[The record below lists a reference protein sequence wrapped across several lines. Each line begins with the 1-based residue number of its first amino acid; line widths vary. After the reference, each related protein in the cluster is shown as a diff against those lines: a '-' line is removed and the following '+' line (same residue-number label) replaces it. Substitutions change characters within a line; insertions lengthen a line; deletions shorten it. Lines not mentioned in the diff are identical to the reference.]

1 MCLSD
6 DLSLVIILTQY
17 LQVVFEP
24 ITNVLYWR
32 YRGLRIAN
40 PVFSFL
46 QWYSFKY
53 VRAVQFYFILF
64 FLFIFFFFRSLRGA
78 VLRFLRAIAPSVV
91 ILNLKDTCQFPFVYQ
106 AVFICDCS

>member
-1 MCLSD
+1 MSD

-24 ITNVLYWR
+24 ITNVLYWCH
-32 YRGLRIAN
+32 RGFRIAN
-40 PVFSFL
+40 PVFSCL

-53 VRAVQFYFILF
+53 VRTVQ
-64 FLFIFFFFRSLRGA
+64 FFFRGLRGA
-78 VLRFLRAIAPSVV
+78 VLRFLRAIAPSVI